1 MPPSRRRPDG
11 SPNSAARRSPRRR
24 VLRLGAVALA
34 GSLAGCA
41 SGLLREEAD
50 ETPVESTESTAEPRE
65 TTGEP
70 HETGTDAPE
79 SRTSDEPTTHPVGVD
94 TSLPEGSVEFPDGP
108 KSRPERPAVPTA
120 ESVDAYVETFER
132 RYVYNQLSRD
142 ESTAVSVECGV
153 DSVAAYGDGFR
164 VVAWCSASAS
174 TGEGATTLHADYFT
188 QYATYFVGPN
198 STVRRDG
205 RSEAR
210 E

>member
-1 MPPSRRRPDG
+1 MPPSRRRTDG
-11 SPNSAARRSPRRR
+11 PPNSGARRSPRRR
-24 VLRLGAVALA
+24 VLCLGGVALA

-41 SGLLREEAD
+41 SGLLREESD
-50 ETPVESTESTAEPRE
+50 ETPVESTETTAASRETNAEPRE
-65 TTGEP
+65 TTDSAA
-70 HETGTDAPE
+70 TGTD
-79 SRTSDEPTTHPVGVD
+79 DEPTTHPVGVD

-120 ESVDAYVETFER
+120 ESVGTYVETFER
-132 RYVYNQLSRD
+132 RYVYNELYRD
-142 ESTAVSVECGV
+142 ESTSVSLECGV

-164 VVAWCSASAS
+164 VVAWCSASAD
-174 TGEGATTLHADYFT
+174 THGDGTTLHADYFT

-205 RSEAR
+205 RSGTR